1 MSNAASAVRGIIP
14 VAPTASAIAA
24 RRPIAAD
31 GSVQITSGFWAERQ
45 RINRERTIRH
55 GFEQLTAAGNFENFR
70 LAAGAQGEYRALGIM
85 FSQPFPFLDSDV
97 YKWLEAVG
105 WELGR
110 GDDDALAGMGDEA
123 IALIQAA
130 QRPDGYL
137 NTFVQVVGGGRPYED
152 LAWGH
157 ELYTLG
163 HLVQAAVA
171 WQRARG
177 DRRLLDVAERAV
189 DHVHAALGPGRRDAL
204 DGHPE
209 IEMALVELYRTTG
222 ERRHLDLAAWMV
234 DRRGRGLIGDGRFGA
249 AYWQDH
255 LPVRN
260 AASVA
265 GHAVRQ
271 LYLDS
276 GVVDVAVETGDQAL
290 LDSVHRRW
298 RDMVERH
305 SYLTGGLG
313 SRHKDEAFGDPF
325 ELPPDRAYTETC
337 AAIASVMLAWRL
349 SLATGD
355 PLAAD
360 VIERTLYNAVLPG
373 LSLDGTRY
381 FYTNPLQR
389 RTHRAPET
397 EREGA
402 RQAWYACA
410 CCPPN
415 LMRLLSSL
423 EGYVATTD
431 AEGVQVQQFASGEI
445 QAVAGGGPVRLS
457 VETGYPWSGEVE
469 VVVDESHDQPWSLSV
484 RVPSWTSAPEAG
496 GSRTWAAG
504 DRVSVRL
511 EMPARVIRPDP
522 RVDAVRGSV
531 ALERGPL
538 VYCLESADLPPG
550 TELEELTVAADIE
563 PTTDDRGD
571 IGPGIVGLRV
581 PAARQSNGAAVEV
594 GAVPYFSWANRG
606 TGAMRVWIPLEE
618 GAPNVRG

>member
-1 MSNAASAVRGIIP
+1 MPTSTILAP
-14 VAPTASAIAA
+14 VLPTPSAIAA
-24 RRPIAAD
+24 LRPIGGD
-31 GSVQITSGFWAERQ
+31 GSVRITGGFWADRQ

-55 GFEQLTAAGNFENFR
+55 GHEQLMAAGNFENFR
-70 LAAGAQGEYRALGIM
+70 LAAGAKGEYRAIGIM

-110 GDDDALAGMGDEA
+110 GDDADLVRMADEA
-123 IALIQAA
+123 IGLVVAA

-189 DHVHAALGPGRRDAL
+189 DHVHGALGPGRRDAL

-222 ERRHLDLAAWMV
+222 DRRHLDLAAWMV
-234 DRRGRGLIGDGRFGA
+234 DRRGHGLLGEGRFGA

-255 LPVRN
+255 RPVRE
-260 AASVA
+260 ATSVA

-276 GVVDVAVETGDQAL
+276 GAVDVAVETADQAL
-290 LDSVHRRW
+290 LDAVHARW
-298 RDMVERH
+298 RDMVEQH

-337 AAIASVMLAWRL
+337 AAIASVMLGWRIL
-349 SLATGD
+349 LATGD
-355 PLAAD
+355 PLAAE

-373 LSLDGTRY
+373 LSLDGTAY

-389 RTHRAPET
+389 RTRRAPET

-415 LMRLLSSL
+415 LMRLVSSL
-423 EGYVATTD
+423 EAYLATAD
-431 AEGVQVQQFASGEI
+431 SRGLQIHQFATADI
-445 QAVAGGGPVRLS
+445 DAVAGGGPVRLS
-457 VETGYPWSGEVE
+457 IETGYPWSGEVD
-469 VVVDESHDQPWSLSV
+469 VAVADSHAEPWTLAV
-484 RVPSWTSAPEAG
+484 RVPSWASGPDAARTRSWAP
-496 GSRTWAAG
+496 G
-504 DRVSVRL
+504 DHHSLSFQMPVRVTQ
-511 EMPARVIRPDP
+511 PDP
-522 RVDAVRGSV
+522 RIDAVRGSV

-538 VYCLESADLPPG
+538 VYCLESADLPRG
-550 TELEELTVAADIE
+550 TELEDIGVPAGVRAMAAERADL
-563 PTTDDRGD
+563 
-571 IGPGIVGLRV
+571 GPGIVGLRV
-581 PAARQSNGAAVEV
+581 PAARRRDGAPVEV
-594 GAVPYFSWANRG
+594 DAVPYFSWGNRG
-606 TGAMRVWIPLEE
+606 AEAMRVWIPVVE
-618 GAPNVRG
+618 GAADGGD